1 MADKKPDIT
10 AETPDAV
17 VASSSPQSDQSL
29 SQFLVQVRERR
40 GFTRDQIVA
49 DAHVPLLYL
58 KMIESDDYNLISD
71 RLYLIPFI
79 RKYATFLGLDPE
91 DIASRFVSDMQH
103 AESNVVRM
111 SEPITV
117 ARKRRGIL
125 RSIVFGILV
134 LMVLIL
140 LGDFVWRRFT
150 VVRETIEPAV
160 AAPSITPL
168 PSTMIATP
176 APLTILPTVIP
187 AVPQAIPT
195 IAQPVVRPTVVST
208 PFVPRRAAP
217 AAAPRRRV
225 RALDD

>member
-1 MADKKPDIT
+1 VADKKPDTT
-10 AETPDAV
+10 AESPDPVA
-17 VASSSPQSDQSL
+17 ASSPRPDQSL
-29 SQFLVQVRERR
+29 SQFLVQVREHR
-40 GFTRDQIVA
+40 GFTRDQIIA

-58 KMIESDDYNLISD
+58 KMIETDDYGLISD

-103 AESNVVRM
+103 AESSVVRM

-140 LGDFVWRRFT
+140 IGDLVWRRFNA
-150 VVRETIEPAV
+150 VRESIEPAV

-168 PSTMIATP
+168 PSTTIATP

-187 AVPQAIPT
+187 ALPQALPT
-195 IAQPVVRPTVVST
+195 IAQPVVRATSVPTAAI
-208 PFVPRRAAP
+208 PRRTAP
-217 AAAPRRRV
+217 ALAPRRKVPAR
-225 RALDD
+225 DD

>member
-1 MADKKPDIT
+1 MADKNPDAT
-10 AETPDAV
+10 PETPAAV
-17 VASSSPQSDQSL
+17 AASSSPQPDQSL

-40 GFTRDQIVA
+40 GFTRDQIVT

-58 KMIESDDYNLISD
+58 KMLETDNYGLISD

-91 DIASRFVSDMQH
+91 DIASRFVAEIQH
-103 AESNVVRM
+103 SESNVVRM

-134 LMVLIL
+134 LMVLVL
-140 LGDFVWRRFT
+140 LGDFVWRRF
-150 VVRETIEPAV
+150 VIVRETIEPAI

-168 PSTMIATP
+168 PATIATP
-176 APLTILPTVIP
+176 AALTILPTVIP
-187 AVPQAIPT
+187 AMPQPSAALP
-195 IAQPVVRPTVVST
+195 RPTVAPT
-208 PFVPRRAAP
+208 PAALRRAAP
-217 AAAPRRRV
+217 PLAPSRKV
-225 RALDD
+225 PAYDD